1 MEEPQI
7 QEDNEEHISWL
18 SEEKIRFIK
27 DVPSFIFKEEKDRLA
42 QFLAVMYLDPLLVVI
57 YLEETQIQ
65 EDTEEKIG

>member
-7 QEDNEEHISWL
+7 QENNEEHISWL

-42 QFLAVMYLDPLLVVI
+42 QFLAVMYLI
-57 YLEETQIQ
+57 HY
-65 EDTEEKIG
+65 